1 MSTSPVGV
9 EARRFGVNRY
19 QSAIEPEI
27 DNGEGQTVW
36 FWRDYGS
43 PDTGRLGAVPPRML
57 MNVFWPW
64 SRIAGWVAAVLLAA
78 TFPTGPLQAQESAPP
93 TEPTVLSVHPL
104 GARAGSAL
112 EVEVQGYLL
121 EGARA
126 VWFEQG
132 KLRGRVRDLGPASS
146 EKTSDGDAASG
157 DTPVLLS
164 VRLRLEIPSTA
175 PAGIHRF
182 RLVSRRGVSNALMF
196 RVNSDVVL
204 DETGQPHQTPSTAQP
219 VAIPAVVNGRVTSDG
234 EEDLYAFE
242 ITEARELRF
251 EVFSKTPGK
260 PPDDMGLDPELTLYE
275 PTGSW
280 FDEERTTRLAYNDD
294 PNSYHVSR
302 LPRLTYRFREKGRY
316 LVGVGTFLGGG
327 SPHFSYQLRISDSS
341 APSFAELDRNGYGRV
356 PARWNERAFRR
367 PIGSSRPGLLRSRTA
382 GLNGTGADVPL
393 TNGDASGHAEPLQ
406 PGANGRGSQASIILV
421 REQENGEREG
431 STLFISV
438 PGLVEGTID
447 RPGDVDRYTFKAE
460 RGQQLAFE
468 VETPRVGPPQFNPRF
483 GIQDEEGREL
493 FSNVYKRLGRQLTF
507 YLKTVEPK
515 TLYTFERSGE
525 YSLVV
530 SDLTRRFGNAGFRY
544 RLLMR
549 PQIPHVGE
557 VRTDTDRLNLLAG
570 QASKITVTTDQEE
583 GFSDDIALVLE
594 GLPEG
599 VEFFP
604 GTEVKAY
611 QGPVPEDRMR
621 LRFSPRSESVTLLLL
636 AGADAPATSLPV
648 KLRLLARPISDEG
661 PGPGLLIQEIPTM
674 VVRPTRGAEE
684 S

>member
-1 MSTSPVGV
+1 MVLPGLDFTGFRS
-9 EARRFGVNRY
+9 AR
-19 QSAIEPEI
+19 
-27 DNGEGQTVW
+27 
-36 FWRDYGS
+36 
-43 PDTGRLGAVPPRML
+43 GRAAANA
-57 MNVFWPW
+57 MNVFSPW
-64 SRIAGWVAAVLLAA
+64 SRIAGSAAVLLAA
-78 TFPTGPLQAQESAPP
+78 TFSAGPLQAQEPAPP
-93 TEPTVLSVHPL
+93 NEPTILSVNPL
-104 GARAGSAL
+104 GARAGSTL
-112 EVEVQGYLL
+112 EVEVQGHLL

-132 KLRGRVRDLGPASS
+132 QLQGRVRDLRPISS
-146 EKTSDGDAASG
+146 EESSPAEAADSEK
-157 DTPVLLS
+157 PILLG
-164 VRLRLEIPSTA
+164 VRLTLEIPSTA
-175 PAGIHRF
+175 LAGVHRF
-182 RLVSRRGVSNALMF
+182 RLVAQRGVSNALMF
-196 RVNSDVVL
+196 RVNSDAVL
-204 DETGQPHQTPSTAQP
+204 DETSQPHQTSSTAQQVP
-219 VAIPAVVNGRVTSDG
+219 VPALINGRVVRDG
-234 EEDLYAFE
+234 EEDFYAFE
-242 ITEARELRF
+242 ITEGRELRF
-251 EVFSKTPGK
+251 EVFCKPPGK
-260 PPDDMGLDPELTLYE
+260 PPDVTGLDPELTLYE

-280 FDEERTTRLAYNDD
+280 FDKERTTRLAYNDD
-294 PNSYHVSR
+294 PSSYHVSR
-302 LPRLTYRFREKGRY
+302 LPRLTYRFLKKGRY
-316 LVGVGTFLGGG
+316 LVGVGAFLGGG

-341 APSFAELDRNGYGRV
+341 APTFAQLDRSSRNRV
-356 PARWNERAFRR
+356 PSPWNERAFRR
-367 PIGSSRPGLLRSRTA
+367 TIDGDRLGLLRSRAA
-382 GLNGTGADVPL
+382 GSNGTGADGSL
-393 TNGDASGHAEPLQ
+393 TNGAASSHGKPVL
-406 PGANGRGSQASIILV
+406 PGANGRGSPASIALV
-421 REQENGEREG
+421 KEQENGKKEG
-431 STLFISV
+431 NLLVVSI

-447 RPGDVDRYTFKAE
+447 RPGDVDRYSVKAE
-460 RGQQLAFE
+460 RGQQVAFE
-468 VETPRVGPPQFNPRF
+468 VETPQVGPPQFNPRF
-483 GIQDEEGREL
+483 GILDEEGREL

-544 RLLMR
+544 RLLLR

-583 GFSDDIALVLE
+583 GFSGDIALVLE

-621 LRFSPRSESVTLLLL
+621 VRFSPQSESVTIVLL

-674 VVRPTRGAEE
+674 VVRPPGGG
-684 S
+684 